1 MRFGLIGY
9 GAWGRCHARA
19 IEDIKGSSLV
29 AIACR
34 TDATA
39 VTARHDWPQATVTTR
54 WQDVTEHG
62 SIDVIDVVLPNDL
75 HADVG
80 CAALAAGKDVLIEK
94 PLATTLDDCDRLIR
108 AARGSGRVLSVG
120 HEFRLSTQWGR
131 VKRLID
137 EGTIGDP
144 LWMSVNLFRNPYRQG
159 AAGWRHDP
167 ARVGSWI
174 LEEAVH
180 FFDLALWYLEAL
192 GDPVTIRSHGRS
204 RPGHAAGMVDVT
216 SSTLTFANG
225 TCATINQ
232 CVAGFEHHLVVE
244 ITGSDGAIRASWS
257 GAMDRDAHPVF
268 DFRVQPRGFPF
279 ERGVREAEHHEVAAS
294 GEVHE
299 LNLELRLTVEAMQS
313 RRPLVSADDSRKRI
327 VCCLAAETSLREG
340 RDVALD
346 FTQRTGA

>member
-1 MRFGLIGY
+1 M
-9 GAWGRCHARA
+9 
-19 IEDIKGSSLV
+19 

-34 TDATA
+34 TEATA
-39 VTARHDWPQATVTTR
+39 ATARHDWPQARVTTR
-54 WQDVTEHG
+54 WQEVIDDG
-62 SIDVIDVVLPNDL
+62 SIDVVDIVLPNDL

-80 CAALAAGKDVLIEK
+80 CAALTAGKDVLIEK
-94 PLATTLDDCDRLIR
+94 PLATALDDCDRLIR

-137 EGTIGDP
+137 EGAIGDP
-144 LWMSVNLFRNPYRQG
+144 LWMTVNLFRNPYRLG

-192 GDPVTIRSHGRS
+192 GDPVAIRTHGRA
-204 RPGHAAGMVDVT
+204 RRGRAAGMIDVT
-216 SSTLTFANG
+216 SSMLTFADG
-225 TCATINQ
+225 TCAAINQ
-232 CVAGFEHHLVVE
+232 CVAGFEHHLTVE
-244 ITGSDGAIRASWS
+244 IAGSDGAIRASWS
-257 GAMDRDAHPVF
+257 GAMDRDLHPVF

-294 GEVHE
+294 GEIHE
-299 LNLELRLTVEAMQS
+299 LNLELRLTVDAMRS
-313 RRPLVSADDSRKRI
+313 RRPLVSAEESRKRV
-327 VCCLAAETSLREG
+327 VCCLAAETSMREG

-346 FTQRTGA
+346 FTQPAGP